1 MPVPYPADWVRE
13 GRTHDGASFL
23 MRPLTE
29 EDRSR
34 EIGFIAALSDE
45 TRYLRTMHPL
55 RVLSPHLLDQLMD
68 VDYEQRMAFVASII
82 EDDGVERFVGVAR
95 YGVEPDRKSAEF
107 AVTTTDEWQG
117 RGVASQLMVFLLQ
130 YARSHGVERVFGLVL
145 PENVK
150 MIALAKSLGMSVE
163 HQIDERLIRV
173 SGDLARLPSLETPRS
188 ARAPVGKKA
197 AAAKK
202 KVPEKQVARK
212 AQTRAAPRRR
222 RTIARK
228 SR

>member
-1 MPVPYPADWVRE
+1 MPAPYPADCVRV
-13 GRTHDGASFL
+13 GRAHDGGSFL

-29 EDRSR
+29 EDRGR

-82 EDDGVERFVGVAR
+82 EEDGVERFVGVAR
-95 YGVEPDRKSAEF
+95 YGVEPDGKSAEF

-130 YARSHGVERVFGLVL
+130 YARSHGVERVFVITSYSIHYTKLYDDAVLGGSVRHQLRHGRGDRHHHGIPVRHELGLL
-145 PENVK
+145 L
-150 MIALAKSLGMSVE
+150 AL
-163 HQIDERLIRV
+163 
-173 SGDLARLPSLETPRS
+173 
-188 ARAPVGKKA
+188 
-197 AAAKK
+197 
-202 KVPEKQVARK
+202 
-212 AQTRAAPRRR
+212 RRR
-222 RTIARK
+222 HLRRT
-228 SR
+228 

>member
-1 MPVPYPADWVRE
+1 
-13 GRTHDGASFL
+13 
-23 MRPLTE
+23 
-29 EDRSR
+29 
-34 EIGFIAALSDE
+34 
-45 TRYLRTMHPL
+45 
-55 RVLSPHLLDQLMD
+55 
-68 VDYEQRMAFVASII
+68 
-82 EDDGVERFVGVAR
+82 
-95 YGVEPDRKSAEF
+95 
-107 AVTTTDEWQG
+107 
-117 RGVASQLMVFLLQ
+117 
-130 YARSHGVERVFGLVL
+130 
-145 PENVK
+145 
-150 MIALAKSLGMSVE
+150 MSVE

-173 SGDLARLPSLETPRS
+173 SGDLARLPSLETPRP

>member
-1 MPVPYPADWVRE
+1 MPAPYPADWVRE
-13 GRTHDGASFL
+13 GRAHDGGSFL

-29 EDRSR
+29 EDRGR

-82 EDDGVERFVGVAR
+82 EEDGVERFVGVAR
-95 YGVEPDRKSAEF
+95 YGVEPDGKSAEF

-145 PENVK
+145 PENAK
-150 MIALAKSLGMSVE
+150 MIALAKSLGMSVA
-163 HQIDERLIRV
+163 HLIDERLVRV
-173 SGDLARLPSLETPRS
+173 SGDLARLPTLETPQS
-188 ARAPVGKKA
+188 ARRRRGKTVAGKKKA
-197 AAAKK
+197 PKK
-202 KVPEKQVARK
+202 QIVRK
-212 AQTRAAPRRR
+212 AVARAAPRRKKAA
-222 RTIARK
+222 TRK
-228 SR
+228 SSR